1 VRFRILLLIAGF
13 IITISYSCREKGGK
27 YISQGEIHYSIEYT
41 GYSNSVPKELLP
53 KNLVVSFKDNK
64 ILFEIVAPIGN
75 SGIVN
80 LVNPQLNLCDTY
92 ISFFGARHMYA
103 SKPGELHP
111 GFAAMTG
118 MELRKTNKTAVICGY
133 NCYNAEI
140 TFPSDRNKKFQIW
153 YTNEIKVKDSNSS
166 TPFHE
171 INGVLMSFFF
181 FMGRAEMRF
190 EAEAV
195 YKKDVP
201 DKLFERRPKFRP
213 ISKENM
219 ENLIA
224 DMINF

>member
-1 VRFRILLLIAGF
+1 MRFRILLLIAGF

-27 YISQGEIHYSIEYT
+27 YISEGEIHYSIEYT
-41 GYSNSVPKELLP
+41 GYSNSIPKELLP
-53 KNLVVSFKDNK
+53 KNLVVSFKDDK

-133 NCYNAEI
+133 DCNNAEI

-213 ISKENM
+213 VSKENM